1 MPWNISTIRL
11 SIHILQNYQ
20 NNSDFHSFTRLDQI
34 AMAPEAG
41 RVSGN
46 LLIQEK
52 ATVSNNISNNQTT
65 QLNSEVRNRNLLNT
79 MFKVS

>member
-52 ATVSNNISNNQTT
+52 ATVSNNQTT